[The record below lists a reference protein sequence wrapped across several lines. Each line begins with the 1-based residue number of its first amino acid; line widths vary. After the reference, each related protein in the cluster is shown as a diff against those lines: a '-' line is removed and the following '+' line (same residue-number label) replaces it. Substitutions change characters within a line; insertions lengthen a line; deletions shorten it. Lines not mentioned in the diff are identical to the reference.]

1 MYETVVLKNVYPLL
15 YGVSFTGSLL
25 VSFCLQI
32 AYNKMRNLQI
42 GLDKLVGKVLI
53 NLLRHTKSVAW
64 VSIIINV
71 PAVAYAIVT

>member
-1 MYETVVLKNVYPLL
+1 MVF
-15 YGVSFTGSLL
+15 SFTVSLL

-53 NLLRHTKSVAW
+53 NLSRHTKSVAE
-64 VSIIINV
+64 
-71 PAVAYAIVT
+71 